1 MFLAFILL
9 YIFFFKKHARLM
21 IEKILTHEYFF
32 QSLVFAP
39 QGSEQELSSSHVSS
53 SNVSSLPP
61 DCVDVVRCS
70 RVLLPASYVRST
82 GLR

>member
-1 MFLAFILL
+1 
-9 YIFFFKKHARLM
+9 M

-61 DCVDVVRCS
+61 IALMWLGAVECCCQP
-70 RVLLPASYVRST
+70 LM
-82 GLR
+82 